1 MWLLLLCD
9 SGLAKYYERDC
20 RPTKPSICYLALY
33 RKSWLTSGLKI
44 QLSFVSQYADGR
56 EGNLLVAK
64 LTLGRPMFESNFYLI
79 WKESS
84 SHPVDCLVTTYGYHS
99 EE

>member
-1 MWLLLLCD
+1 MNKLKPH
-9 SGLAKYYERDC
+9 AKYYERDR

-64 LTLGRPMFESNFYLI
+64 LTLGRPCLKVTSTSSGRSPPPRILLI
-79 WKESS
+79 
-84 SHPVDCLVTTYGYHS
+84 V
-99 EE
+99 